1 MSLTHDNKPF
11 KLWIVCHIIQAAR
24 VLHHADSSF
33 TNMQATQDD
42 DDEGEMPQL
51 NKYLFVAYEADQGLA
66 DVSGLAYRVA
76 LVNFF

>member
-1 MSLTHDNKPF
+1 
-11 KLWIVCHIIQAAR
+11 VCHIIQAAA

-42 DDEGEMPQL
+42 DEGETPQL
-51 NKYLFVAYEADQGLA
+51 NKHLFVAYEAEQGLA
-66 DVSGLAYRVA
+66 DVSGLAYRLA